1 MMKYA
6 RLDLGTVEAVFNKL
20 GGMDGAQRFLRGELE
35 MQEVR
40 HLINCDTEPFLPD
53 GWQGVEFH
61 RKHGEFLWSQDKVQL
76 YLADG
81 QQSGTVVGTELRTVL
96 GGKSVLNANVLDY
109 LLAHPQL
116 IPESWK
122 GKLVFF
128 WGTIYRSADGG
139 LCVRYLGWSG
149 LGWRWDYHWLD
160 DHWRSRG
167 PAAVSCE

>member
-35 MQEVR
+35 MQEGR

-61 RKHGEFLWSQDKVQL
+61 HKHGELLWSPEKVQL
-76 YLADG
+76 HLAED
-81 QQSGTVVGTELRTVL
+81 QQNGMVGTDLRTAL
-96 GGKSVLNANVLDY
+96 EGKPVLNANVLDY

-128 WGTIYRSADGG
+128 WGTIYRGAGG
-139 LCVRYLGWSG
+139 DLCVRCLRWSG
-149 LGWRWDYHWLD
+149 SRWYWGCHWLGDRWDG
-160 DHWRSRG
+160 SG
-167 PAAVSCE
+167 PAAVLCE